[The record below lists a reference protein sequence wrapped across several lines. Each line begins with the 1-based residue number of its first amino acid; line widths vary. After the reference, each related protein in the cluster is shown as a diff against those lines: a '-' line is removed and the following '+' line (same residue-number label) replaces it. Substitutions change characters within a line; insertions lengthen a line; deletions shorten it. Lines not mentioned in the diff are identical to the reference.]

1 MIWCWGLNL
10 TDPDLIG
17 LECDLGIGFLKSP
30 PGN

>member
-1 MIWCWGLNL
+1 MLQSHL

-30 PGN
+30 LGN